1 MAIYWHEGIF
11 YMLTHTTQEVAEEH
25 EGQEEPEEDLEE
37 QDDEERELV
46 PDFGRLSLWDG
57 EGRLLVSHALQ
68 QGPSGPYRCCH
79 PNSLAV
85 FSA

>member
-1 MAIYWHEGIF
+1 MVQELRPIPMDIYWHDGIF
-11 YMLTHTTQEVAEEH
+11 YMLTHTAL
-25 EGQEEPEEDLEE
+25 EDEEE
-37 QDDEERELV
+37 QQEDGEWELV

-68 QGPSGPYRCCH
+68 QGPRALYRCCH
-79 PNSLAV
+79 PNGPAF